1 MQTILESIFQE
12 SLILYASKVSI
23 TVNMKGKETTT
34 EYKGKDA
41 LFESADYSYY
51 ELGTTAPAYYKEL
64 TVNENGSYS
73 FGKTTATEKTVKGAA
88 IEKFKTSS
96 KYGDYQLNLNFDKVA
111 DSDQISGNTKV
122 LAAVITTI
130 DGTQHSLM
138 VAQFLENI
146 MHL

>member
-1 MQTILESIFQE
+1 
-12 SLILYASKVSI
+12 
-23 TVNMKGKETTT
+23 MKGKETTT

-51 ELGTTAPAYYKEL
+51 VLSTAPAYYKEL
-64 TVNENGSYS
+64 TVNEDGTYS
-73 FGKTTATEKTVKGAA
+73 FGKTTATEKTVEGAA

-96 KYGDYQLNLNFDKVA
+96 NYGDYQLNLNFDKVA
-111 DSDQISGNTKV
+111 DSDQISGKGQN
-122 LAAVITTI
+122 LHGEQ
-130 DGTQHSLM
+130 DLQHSLM